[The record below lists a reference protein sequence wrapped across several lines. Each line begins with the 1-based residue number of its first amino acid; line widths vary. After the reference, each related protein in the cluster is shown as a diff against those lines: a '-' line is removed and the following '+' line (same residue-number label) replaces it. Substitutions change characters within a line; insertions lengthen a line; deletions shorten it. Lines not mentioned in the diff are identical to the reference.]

1 MRQNIASSWR
11 ACLLAAATALL
22 ILVVW
27 SQLSSPPAALAQSP
41 PDAGAQRLE
50 MIKQF
55 EAMNAKLNEIAG
67 LLREIRDD
75 ARKAHSEG
83 EKPKRP

>member
-1 MRQNIASSWR
+1 MASSWR
-11 ACLLAAATALL
+11 ACLLAAAAVLL
-22 ILVVW
+22 GLVLW
-27 SQLSSPPAALAQSP
+27 SELWSPPAALAQSP

-55 EAMNAKLNEIAG
+55 ETMNAKLGEIAG

>member
-1 MRQNIASSWR
+1 MRQTIGSSWR

-27 SQLSSPPAALAQSP
+27 SQLVAAGR
-41 PDAGAQRLE
+41 AGAVAAGCGQRLE

-55 EAMNAKLNEIAG
+55 E
-67 LLREIRDD
+67 R
-75 ARKAHSEG
+75 
-83 EKPKRP
+83 